1 MGDISAQLALKERM
15 KCKSFDWFMKEVAYD
30 VFEKYPRL
38 PPNQHWGELRNEAAN
53 LCLDT
58 HGRHPPEKVVFDA
71 NFFFNLQ
78 NPICAFFLNTYVPK
92 FHKPTR
98 SLHLNVMDMEEIK

>member
-1 MGDISAQLALKERM
+1 MGDISEQLALKERM

-38 PPNQHWGELRNEAAN
+38 PPNQYWGELRNEAAS

-58 HGRHPPEKVVFDA
+58 HGRHPPEKVVLDA
-71 NFFFNLQ
+71 CKIQNDFFKIHKL
-78 NPICAFFLNTYVPK
+78 
-92 FHKPTR
+92 HKPR
-98 SLHLNVMDMEEIK
+98 YLHLNVMDMEEIN

>member
-71 NFFFNLQ
+71 NFFLK
-78 NPICAFFLNTYVPK
+78 NTYVPK